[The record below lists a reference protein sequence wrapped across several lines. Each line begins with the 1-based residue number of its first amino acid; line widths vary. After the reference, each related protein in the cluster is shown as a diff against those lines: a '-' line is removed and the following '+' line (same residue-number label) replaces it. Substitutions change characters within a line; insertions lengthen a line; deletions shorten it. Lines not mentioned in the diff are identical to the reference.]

1 MITNIIFDLGGVL
14 IDFFP
19 EKYLKHI
26 GINEEQIK
34 LYKKMIWGGKEWY
47 LGDRGDLSYPEIIKE
62 ICNNNPEHSDKLKFI
77 LDNKNNDYILFEA
90 PYAYNYLLTLKDK
103 GYKIYFLS
111 NVNKVD
117 LKYDMDHFKI
127 FNLVNG
133 AVYSAEVRACKT
145 RKRVLRN
152 LT

>member
-19 EKYLKHI
+19 EIYLKHI
-26 GINEEQIK
+26 GLNEEEIK
-34 LYKKMIWGGKEWY
+34 LYKKMIWSSKEWY
-47 LGDRGDLSYPEIIKE
+47 LGDRGDLSYPEILEAIYK
-62 ICNNNPEHSDKLKFI
+62 NNPKYSKKLRYI
-77 LDNKNNDYILFEA
+77 LENKNNDYILFEA
-90 PYAYNYLLTLKDK
+90 SFAYNYLLSLKDK